1 MCECALFQVSGGHD
15 GRILVWDAE
24 TNTPLHTFTGHRDTV
39 SVSMWEGGSE

>member
-15 GRILVWDAE
+15 GRILVWDAD

-39 SVSMWEGGSE
+39 SVSM